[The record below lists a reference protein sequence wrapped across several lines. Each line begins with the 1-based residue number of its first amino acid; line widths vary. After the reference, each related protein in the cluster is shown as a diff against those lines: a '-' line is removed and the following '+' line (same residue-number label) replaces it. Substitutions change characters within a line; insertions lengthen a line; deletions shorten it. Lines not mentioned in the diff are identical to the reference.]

1 MSQATTRGTRP
12 LPPGSDQ
19 VQVKLIS
26 SSSVW
31 LSWQP
36 AYPPTGEL
44 HHFEVGQLEGPGGVL
59 VSSVNVSLGHRCSQS
74 DLARRAA
81 DYKETFC
88 YVFND
93 LSPDTDYGFQVRV
106 WNRGE
111 SQASDWSQPVSVS
124 TASTTTTEEE
134 EEMGEDG
141 GSVEAETVSP
151 GSSLSTTTVAS
162 SVKEPGQKK
171 GHSDNTIILI
181 LCLTF
186 GFIFL
191 AVLVTALI
199 YKLKIVRLKQ
209 QMRNEELW
217 NQGRDFHN
225 VSHSASYIG
234 GSSVNTELSNMSG
247 VSTYAVSMNTSF
259 PSEIQSRRLPEPP
272 PVRNRAELE
281 PQYSEAYEL
290 DQLGQQAGSYL
301 EMSPSRRGSRV
312 LESTTII
319 QEEVTDNDGY
329 LRPTFPTIDLTPIK
343 LRPTEAHYEAQYLRP
358 DGAEIAQES
367 YEAPDLVRNV
377 PAFAVPEARQP
388 PVETGET
395 GSNYNSLNFERLT
408 EPRLSEHSQASSVRT
423 SPSEPLIKSGRPVS
437 LTVSTPVDV

>member
-1 MSQATTRGTRP
+1 MPS
-12 LPPGSDQ
+12 
-19 VQVKLIS
+19 
-26 SSSVW
+26 
-31 LSWQP
+31 
-36 AYPPTGEL
+36 YPPTGDLER
-44 HHFEVGQLEGPGGVL
+44 FEVGLLEPKLGYL
-59 VSSVNVSLGHRCSQS
+59 LSSVNVSLSHRCGQS

-81 DYKETFC
+81 DYKESFC

-106 WNRGE
+106 WNRGQ
-111 SQASDWSQPVSVS
+111 SQASEWSQAVTVRTISN
-124 TASTTTTEEE
+124 TTTTTEEE
-134 EEMGEDG
+134 E
-141 GSVEAETVSP
+141 GSLQTETENP
-151 GSSLSTTTVAS
+151 GSSLSTTTMAS
-162 SVKEPGQKK
+162 SVKQPKEKK

-209 QMRNEELW
+209 QMRNEEMW
-217 NQGRDFHN
+217 NQGREFHN

-234 GSSVNTELSNMSG
+234 GSSLNTELSNMSG
-247 VSTYAVSMNTSF
+247 VSSYAVSMATSF
-259 PSEIQSRRLPEPP
+259 PSEIQARRLPEPP

-290 DQLGQQAGSYL
+290 DQLGQLGKPPGSYL
-301 EMSPSRRGSRV
+301 EMSPSRGPSRSPSRRGSTV

-319 QEEVTDNDGY
+319 QEEITDNDGY

-343 LRPTEAHYEAQYLRP
+343 MPPREADHYLRP
-358 DGAEIAQES
+358 DAGEIAEES
-367 YEAPDLVRNV
+367 YEAPPDLVRNV
-377 PAFAVPEARQP
+377 PTFALPEPSRQQQQP
-388 PVETGET
+388 ESGEPE
-395 GSNYNSLNFERLT
+395 SNFNSLNFMRLT

-423 SPSEPLIKSGRPVS
+423 SPSEPLIKVLNPTMSK
-437 LTVSTPVDV
+437 PVDV